1 MVSAF
6 SFQLNAQGSLLPRI
20 NSGNAAYKNVTVAPH
35 NIILS
40 LIKFDDGIAQLT
52 WSPQPGTY
60 ELIRTDDSGHS
71 DTIYPGPVLTYTD
84 IITSPY
90 CSKTG
95 TTLTYIIQIKDVIG
109 SASNPASNSFFDF
122 NQPLEPVLDRM
133 YIDLQDHPVISWA
146 ASLSND
152 VARYEIHQLSSDG
165 RWLPVGSVNG
175 NQTSFTADAMY
186 ACSEVKSFAVLA
198 VDSCDNTSPGV
209 SAYPNALNTLL
220 LDQPI
225 VDPCK
230 GTAILTWNPYN
241 NMNPP
246 LGGYQI
252 FRKEGVKPETLIGST
267 SPGVTTYT
275 DSLGFI
281 SGVAYGYKVQ
291 AFSNDGTKTSTS
303 CSKVF
308 TSARP
313 PRTDVLSLNYAT
325 VINSQYVEMR
335 IRFSP
340 PGTVKT
346 IRVLR
351 SLSANGNFETINSF
365 SPGKQDTIIN
375 DKTAEVDQR
384 SYYYKIEAI
393 DECDITITSTIART
407 IFLTCQ
413 PNNDE
418 SNSLSWNAYE
428 GWRSGIYNYEVYRK
442 VNDDPFNL
450 IDTVSAE
457 TTTYTDL
464 PPASQQGGDIIS
476 YYVMAIE
483 GSIIV
488 HSTPGQSVSNIV
500 KAIRPPQ
507 VMMPNAIAP
516 HGINNRFGPKMK
528 YVANSGYQM
537 LIFNKW
543 GQQIFDS
550 PDPTIGW
557 DGKFKGEYA
566 PFDIYFYHLR
576 YSSLTGDSFTKT
588 GSLILIR

>member
-1 MVSAF
+1 MISAF
-6 SFQLNAQGSLLPRI
+6 SFQLNAQVPIIDLQLFKI
-20 NSGNAAYKNVTVAPH
+20 NE
-35 NIILS
+35 
-40 LIKFDDGIAQLT
+40 GIAQLT
-52 WSPQPGTY
+52 WTTTPIGSYEY
-60 ELIRTDDSGHS
+60 ELIRTDPSGKS
-71 DTIYPGPVLTYTD
+71 DTIYPGSVLTYLD

-90 CSKTG
+90 CESTN
-95 TTLTYIIQIKDVIG
+95 LSYRIQIKDVSG
-109 SASNPASNSFFDF
+109 STSDTKFNYFSDETNPTD
-122 NQPLEPVLDRM
+122 PVLDNIS
-133 YIDLQDHPVISWA
+133 IDPIGHPVISWT
-146 ASLSND
+146 SSSSID
-152 VARYEIHQLSSDG
+152 VAGYEIQQL
-165 RWLPVGSVNG
+165 LPSGVWQIIGFA
-175 NQTSFTADAMY
+175 NQPLTNFIADTLD
-186 ACSEVKSFAVLA
+186 ACNRVKTFAILTVDKCDTRSTGEVTKKA
-198 VDSCDNTSPGV
+198 P
-209 SAYPNALNTLL
+209 LNTIKIGPLN
-220 LDQPI
+220 I
-225 VDPCK
+225 NECK
-230 GTAILTWNPYN
+230 GTAMLTWNPYN
-241 NMNPP
+241 NMNPS

-275 DSLGFI
+275 DTQGFI
-281 SGVAYGYKVQ
+281 SGVTYGYKVQ
-291 AFSNDGTKTSTS
+291 AVSNDGTKTSTS
-303 CSKVF
+303 CLKVF

-351 SLSANGNFETINSF
+351 SLTANGNFETINSF

-476 YYVMAIE
+476 YYVMASE

-488 HSTPGQSVSNIV
+488 HSTPGHSVSNIV

-516 HGINNRFGPKMK
+516 HGINNKFGPKMK